1 MKVLVINCG
10 SSSLKYQLIDMN
22 TEESIAQGL
31 VERIGIEGSV
41 LTQKVEG
48 RDKYI
53 VKQPMEDH
61 KIAIQ
66 LVLGA
71 LVDKENGVISSMDEI
86 SAVGHRVVHGGEKFK
101 SSVLINE
108 EVKDYIRGCFKL
120 APLHNPA
127 NMIGIEACEELMP
140 NTPMVAVLIMLSIQQ
155 CQKSISL
162 CITI

>member
-10 SSSLKYQLIDMN
+10 SSSLKYQLIDMT
-22 TEESIAQGL
+22 TEESLAQGL

-61 KIAIQ
+61 KVAIK
-66 LVLGA
+66 LVLDA
-71 LVDKENGVISSMDEI
+71 LVDIENGVISSMDEI
-86 SAVGHRVVHGGEKFK
+86 TAVGHRVVHGGERYK
-101 SSVLINE
+101 SSVVIDAG
-108 EVKDYIRGCFKL
+108 VKDYIRECFKL

-127 NMIGIEACEELMP
+127 HVIGIEACEELMP
-140 NTPMVAVLIMLSIQQ
+140 NIP
-155 CQKSISL
+155 
-162 CITI
+162 